1 MLYAQITPAAE
12 KTTQVTP
19 FSAITES
26 ADLMF
31 AVARPYTLGASRVNF
46 QVTFGNGTI
55 TDGKVSNFQELLS
68 SNVNLTSDE
77 LSNWGTDDSIVLSTI
92 ATKLG
97 TTSTGIYTSASQ
109 EGNNF

>member
-26 ADLMF
+26 ADLML

-68 SNVNLTSDE
+68 SNVTLTSDE
-77 LSNWGTDDSIVLSTI
+77 LSNWGTDDSVVLGTI

-97 TTSTGIYTSASQ
+97 TTSLGVYTSAPQ
-109 EGNNF
+109 QGNNF

>member
-1 MLYAQITPAAE
+1 MLYLQITPAAE

-68 SNVNLTSDE
+68 SNVVLNSE
-77 LSNWGTDDSIVLSTI
+77 EISNWGTDDSVILGAI

-97 TTSTGIYTSASQ
+97 TTSIGVYTSSSQ
-109 EGNNF
+109 DGNNF

>member
-1 MLYAQITPAAE
+1 MMYSQITPAAE

-26 ADLMF
+26 ANLMS
-31 AVARPYTLGASRVNF
+31 AVARPYILGATKVNF

-55 TDGKVSNFQELLS
+55 TDNQVSNFAELLS
-68 SNVNLTSDE
+68 TNVILTSDE
-77 LSNWGTDDSIVLSTI
+77 LSNWGTDDSVVLEAI

-97 TTSTGIYTSASQ
+97 ATSLGVYTSSSQ
-109 EGNNF
+109 GNSF

>member
-31 AVARPYTLGASRVNF
+31 AVARPYTLGATRVNF

-55 TDGKVSNFQELLS
+55 ANNQVSNFVELLS
-68 SNVNLTSDE
+68 SNVTLTSGE
-77 LSNWGTDDSIVLSTI
+77 LSNWGTDDSVVLSTI
-92 ATKLG
+92 AAKLG
-97 TTSTGIYTSASQ
+97 TTSIGIYTSSPQ
-109 EGNNF
+109 QGNNF

>member
-26 ADLMF
+26 ADLMY
-31 AVARPYTLGASRVNF
+31 AVARPYTLGTTKVNF

-55 TDGKVSNFQELLS
+55 TNGKVSNFQELLS
-68 SNVNLTSDE
+68 SNINLSGDE
-77 LSNWGTDDSIVLSTI
+77 LSNWGTDDSVVLSTI

-97 TTSTGIYTSASQ
+97 TTSVAVYTSASQ

>member
-12 KTTQVTP
+12 KSIQLNP

-31 AVARPYTLGASRVNF
+31 AVARPYALGATKVNF

-55 TDGKVSNFQELLS
+55 TDDKVSNFQELLS
-68 SNVNLTSDE
+68 SNVTLTSDE
-77 LSNWGTDDSIVLSTI
+77 LSNWGTDDSVVLGTI
-92 ATKLG
+92 AAKLG
-97 TTSTGIYTSASQ
+97 TTSLGVYASSPEQ
-109 EGNNF
+109 GNIF